1 MLCIFGER
9 KRSGCKNYIIGFGKN
24 VTNERDNY
32 NEQKK
37 HV

>member
-9 KRSGCKNYIIGFGKN
+9 KRSGCKNYIGIGKN
-24 VTNERDNY
+24 VTNEKDNY

-37 HV
+37 YV